1 MSFLV
6 FLMLAAIGFAGVQLW
21 RIAQALIIISACV
34 GFDEAK
40 KAGMLEELTGDI
52 RRELANA
59 HAQSLGTPNT
69 SKMSSPAA

>member
-1 MSFLV
+1 MSFLL
-6 FLMLAAIGFAGVQLW
+6 FLLLAAFGFIGVQLW

-40 KAGMLEELTGDI
+40 KAGMLEELTGDM
-52 RRELANA
+52 RKQLATA
-59 HAQSLGTPNT
+59 HAHSLATPNA